1 MCCNKFCIG
10 FILFSLALR
19 LKYSS
24 EALPDLLHWVL
35 FLDLIHYVILTNFC
49 SDTQWLGIP
58 SYTQTGERCH
68 LNYI

>member
-10 FILFSLALR
+10 FILFSLDLN
-19 LKYSS
+19 S

-49 SDTQWLGIP
+49 TDTQWLGIP